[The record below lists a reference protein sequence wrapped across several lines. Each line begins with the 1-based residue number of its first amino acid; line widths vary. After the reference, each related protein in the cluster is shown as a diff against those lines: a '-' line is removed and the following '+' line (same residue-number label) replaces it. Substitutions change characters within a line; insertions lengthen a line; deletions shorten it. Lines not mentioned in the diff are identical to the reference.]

1 VIGSVRGWSAELERG
16 ITARPVLV
24 YDSVERDDL
33 IKGLE
38 EQLAQ
43 GVYTLRVAQVLPAE
57 QAEQAHRKL
66 EAGGIR
72 GRLVLDFS

>member
-1 VIGSVRGWSAELERG
+1 
-16 ITARPVLV
+16 
-24 YDSVERDDL
+24 
-33 IKGLE
+33 
-38 EQLAQ
+38 
-43 GVYTLRVAQVLPAE
+43 VLPAE